1 MHHVALRALQSD
13 LSPLKIRGLIL
24 AVPFFGGEARTSSE
38 TKLGGEGALLTLEMT
53 DACWRLSLPVG
64 ASRDHPYS
72 DVVSAEAQQLNA
84 ERTPPVLVVVGEL
97 DLLHDR
103 QVEYAKVLRNA
114 GIQVQLEEIEGG
126 DHMMMLGEKGVEE
139 LEKEVRFIAE
149 CCKH

>member
-1 MHHVALRALQSD
+1 M
-13 LSPLKIRGLIL
+13 
-24 AVPFFGGEARTSSE
+24 
-38 TKLGGEGALLTLEMT
+38 
-53 DACWRLSLPVG
+53 
-64 ASRDHPYS
+64 
-72 DVVSAEAQQLNA
+72 NA